1 MVKGKE
7 TDEEVSIAD
16 VYQEFST
23 SISRKYSIMEFKSR
37 TVNKSY
43 CFEKPGIPIEAEYLE
58 VKYSLFIPL
67 HAKSSI

>member
-58 VKYSLFIPL
+58 VKFSLDILLP
-67 HAKSSI
+67 AK